1 VSDVTPLGSGLVWDQ
16 RGYVVTTYGGV
27 ARAGSAPAASTSQ
40 SSSAAAAP
48 GSGAPVPPA
57 APLVKGASVAQS
69 AMPVAG
75 RQLRVSILDVSDGQ
89 MKQWTATV
97 VGTSPLHNLA
107 VLLLSDVPQE
117 SLAPVQLGSNADI
130 RVGQAAFAVG
140 LPFGQSSHALSYGV
154 ISGARRPVPSGIPG
168 LLLPGGAFLTDATV
182 DNVTSGGALVDSS
195 GRLMGMLLAPPNA
208 TRASALGLTRPSS
221 LAFAVPVDVVTR
233 IVPQLIAYGE
243 PRQT

>member
-1 VSDVTPLGSGLVWDQ
+1 M
-16 RGYVVTTYGGV
+16 
-27 ARAGSAPAASTSQ
+27 SQ
-40 SSSAAAAP
+40 GTA
-48 GSGAPVPPA
+48 
-57 APLVKGASVAQS
+57 
-69 AMPVAG
+69 PVAG
-75 RQLRVSILDVSDGQ
+75 RQLRVAVLNASDGQ
-89 MKQWTATV
+89 VLEFPATL

-117 SLAPVQLGSNADI
+117 ALAPVPLGSNADV

-140 LPFGQSSHALSYGV
+140 LPFGQASHSLSYGV

-168 LLLPGGAFLTDATV
+168 LLLPGGAFLTDAQV
-182 DNVTSGGALVDSS
+182 DSLTSGGALVDSA

-221 LAFAVPVDVVTR
+221 LSFAVPVDVVTR

-243 PRQT
+243 PRQ